1 MKYDRLTDVKS
12 FKSVVNPLCILDQNS
27 SQMSVRVILR
37 YEKLYREQVIN
48 LKFLFS
54 IQILLISI
62 VKFTRIDRISSKYTT
77 AIVIIFLC
85 NEKVK

>member
-1 MKYDRLTDVKS
+1 MKHDRLTDVKS
-12 FKSVVNPLCILDQNS
+12 FKSVVNPLRILDQNS

-37 YEKLYREQVIN
+37 CEKLYREQVIN

-62 VKFTRIDRISSKYTT
+62 VKFTRIDRISSECTT
-77 AIVIIFLC
+77 GVVIIFLC